1 MKEALLDTSVVI
13 ALVHERLGLDDPPDV
28 AAISVVTLCE
38 LHHGVLAASDAKR
51 PARLRTLDWIRHNCD
66 TVPAGDE
73 IAPRYGQLMAEAQWT
88 TGARPDVGDTMIAAT
103 ALARDLPVLTRDRDF
118 EVFQGVNVVFV

>member
-13 ALVHERLGLDDPPDV
+13 ALVHERLKLDDPPGV

-51 PARLRTLDWIRHNCD
+51 PARLRTLDWVRHNCD
-66 TVPAGDE
+66 TLPAGDE
-73 IAPRYGQLMAEAQWT
+73 IAPRYGQLMADAQRA
-88 TGARPDVGDTMIAAT
+88 TGARPDAGDAMIAAT
-103 ALARDLPVLTRDRDF
+103 ALALDLPVLTRDSDF
-118 EVFQGVNVVFV
+118 AVFRGVDVVFV